1 LKCPNCQFRSKKGEK
16 FCGRCGTRLILA
28 CPRCGFENP
37 PDYKFCAECGL
48 NFSTGKKPRPLPGM
62 ARMALVRG
70 REVRTPRPLQRARI
84 RPPEEERPA
93 PLESPQPPAIPDQ
106 PPPAV
111 TDEKAEGL
119 QKKAEAA
126 GIEEKAGAVETE
138 EVMEPE
144 DVSKEEELPPTVT
157 GISFWNRF
165 DQGIIGLLAII

>member
-1 LKCPNCQFRSKKGEK
+1 
-16 FCGRCGTRLILA
+16 
-28 CPRCGFENP
+28 
-37 PDYKFCAECGL
+37 
-48 NFSTGKKPRPLPGM
+48 M
-62 ARMALVRG
+62 ARIALVRG

-119 QKKAEAA
+119 QKRAEAA

-144 DVSKEEELPPTVT
+144 DVSKEEEAPPTVT

-165 DQGIIGLLAII
+165 DQGIIGLLAIILMVVCYADARSMLGKPFTGFQLLKNRAVSGGLRSGMKPLDVIVAVEGKET